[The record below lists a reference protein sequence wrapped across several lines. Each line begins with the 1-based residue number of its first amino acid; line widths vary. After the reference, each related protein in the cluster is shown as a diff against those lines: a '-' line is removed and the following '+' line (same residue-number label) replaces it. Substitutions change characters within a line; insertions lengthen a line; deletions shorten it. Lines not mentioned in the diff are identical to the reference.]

1 MMLKRLSLLAL
12 ASVMAAAGCDRT
24 AAVDSVPVGAE
35 VDVIR
40 QDGGVVRGTLAA
52 RDEDTVKVDVGST
65 SRSVAREQI
74 ADVRVVDAATPAPL
88 PPIARFREFT
98 LPEGTALVVRLDS
111 AVGSDTSRVED
122 PVEAILTEAVRVD
135 GIDVLPAGSVV
146 RGEVAAVQPAGKVQ
160 GRASLALRFT
170 SIVVAGRDERPAIV
184 ARTEF
189 LAPATKG
196 EDAAKIGIPA
206 AGGAIIGGII
216 GGKKGAAIG
225 TVVGGGGGAAVVL
238 ATPGDEIR
246 LPPGAVLT
254 LPLDRAIEVR
264 VPITSTD

>member
-1 MMLKRLSLLAL
+1 MMKKRLSVVAL
-12 ASVMAAAGCDRT
+12 ASLVAAAGCART
-24 AAVDSVPVGAE
+24 AAVDEVPVGAE
-35 VDVIR
+35 VEVIR
-40 QDGGVVRGTLAA
+40 QDGGVVRGTLTT
-52 RDEDTVKVDVGST
+52 RDEEAVKVDVGPT
-65 SRSVAREQI
+65 SRSISREQI
-74 ADVRVVDAATPAPL
+74 ADVRVVDEAKPAPL
-88 PPIARFREFT
+88 PPIARFREVT
-98 LPEGTALVVRLDS
+98 LAEGTALVVRLDS

-122 PVEAILTEAVRVD
+122 PVEAILSEAVVVD
-135 GIDVLPAGSVV
+135 GVDVFPAGSIV
-146 RGEVAAVQPAGKVQ
+146 RGEVAAVQPAGKVK

-170 SIVVAGRDERPAIV
+170 SVAVAGREERSGIV
-184 ARTEF
+184 ARMDL
-189 LAPATKG
+189 LAPATKS

-246 LPPGAVLT
+246 LGRGAVLT

-264 VPITSTD
+264 VPITK